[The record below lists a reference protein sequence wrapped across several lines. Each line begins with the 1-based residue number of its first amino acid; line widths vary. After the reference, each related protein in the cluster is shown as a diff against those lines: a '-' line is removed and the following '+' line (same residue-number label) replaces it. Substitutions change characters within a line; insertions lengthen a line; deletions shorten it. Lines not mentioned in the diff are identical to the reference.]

1 MAITVRLTEEQEK
14 QLQDMMDLLKQ
25 ATKSGAIIYMIENSK
40 EIIKNHQAF
49 CEIKRLEAEVKD
61 LEKMIAKVK
70 TGKR

>member
-1 MAITVRLTEEQEK
+1 MAITVRLTEEQEE
-14 QLQDMMDLLKQ
+14 QLQDMMELLKQ

-49 CEIKRLEAEVKD
+49 CEIKRLEAEVKE

-70 TGKR
+70 TGKH